1 MAVQQYSAAVGRRK
15 TSVARVRMVTGTGEI
30 IVNGKPVDIYFGGNT
45 FTAIV
50 EEPFAAVNQQGRH
63 NVDVKVL
70 GGGLSGQAG
79 AIRHALA
86 RALVQYDESLRPALR
101 KAGLL
106 TRDARM
112 KERKKY
118 GLKRARKAPQYTKR

>member
-1 MAVQQYSAAVGRRK
+1 MVVQQYYAAVGRRK
-15 TSVARVRMVTGTGEI
+15 TSVARARIMPGTGEI
-30 IVNGKPVDIYFGGNT
+30 VVNGKPLEMYFGGSLW
-45 FTAIV
+45 TAEV
-50 EEPFAAVNQQGRH
+50 QEPFQVVGQFGRF

-79 AIRHALA
+79 AIRHAIS
-86 RALVQYDESLRPALR
+86 RALVRADETSKPQLR